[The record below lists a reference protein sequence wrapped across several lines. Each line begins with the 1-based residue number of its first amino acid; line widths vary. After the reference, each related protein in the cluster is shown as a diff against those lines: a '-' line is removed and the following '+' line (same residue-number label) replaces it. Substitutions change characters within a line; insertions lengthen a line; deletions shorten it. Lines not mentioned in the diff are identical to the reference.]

1 MGLGV
6 QIDVY
11 AERMTDTQLGIFCLM
26 GVFATLCIGYL
37 LTALVKNICRIKN
50 KLLRA
55 MIYYITIALLLL
67 DPLYLSFFC
76 SFFGGGD
83 MNGIA
88 LICPEWTANKS
99 ESSKKAQLRK
109 DINQIIR
116 IVSTYSEFLAFME
129 AKGYEI
135 KNAEFGENSRKYIT
149 FRSPDMSRPVRGSA
163 KSLGKNFTK
172 ERIKERIENKR
183 QKAIFPSVHNK
194 LIDTN
199 APNIAGNIG
208 LQKWANKENLKI
220 VSAEYNKMLTHN
232 LHNFSELED
241 RIALLHM
248 QQKEVNT
255 SVVSLESQIHH
266 LREMLKYAEQ
276 YQKNKIYDD
285 HYKSSKDPDRYF
297 RKYES
302 QIILFAGAEHI
313 LQENG
318 IDLKQLNTNKLQ
330 AQISELI
337 SRKKSINTQYVS
349 FRKEMKELELIH
361 QNLSKYLKP
370 DDPEI
375 EKSSHNK
382 LPSL

>member
-1 MGLGV
+1 
-6 QIDVY
+6 
-11 AERMTDTQLGIFCLM
+11 
-26 GVFATLCIGYL
+26 
-37 LTALVKNICRIKN
+37 
-50 KLLRA
+50 
-55 MIYYITIALLLL
+55 
-67 DPLYLSFFC
+67 
-76 SFFGGGD
+76 
-83 MNGIA
+83 
-88 LICPEWTANKS
+88 
-99 ESSKKAQLRK
+99 
-109 DINQIIR
+109 
-116 IVSTYSEFLAFME
+116 
-129 AKGYEI
+129 
-135 KNAEFGENSRKYIT
+135 
-149 FRSPDMSRPVRGSA
+149 
-163 KSLGKNFTK
+163 
-172 ERIKERIENKR
+172 
-183 QKAIFPSVHNK
+183 
-194 LIDTN
+194 
-199 APNIAGNIG
+199 
-208 LQKWANKENLKI
+208 
-220 VSAEYNKMLTHN
+220 MLTHN

-255 SVVSLESQIHH
+255 SVVSLESQIRH

-297 RKYES
+297 PPHATPTPP
-302 QIILFAGAEHI
+302 LAGAAHHV
-313 LQENG
+313 QQNG
-318 IDLKQLNTNKLQ
+318 QDLKQLNTNKLQ

>member
-1 MGLGV
+1 MSKRTRIHPV
-6 QIDVY
+6 QFYLNDDEQYILEEKY
-11 AERMTDTQLGIFCLM
+11 RLSRM
-26 GVFATLCIGYL
+26 
-37 LTALVKNICRIKN
+37 
-50 KLLRA
+50 
-55 MIYYITIALLLL
+55 
-67 DPLYLSFFC
+67 
-76 SFFGGGD
+76 
-83 MNGIA
+83 
-88 LICPEWTANKS
+88 KS
-99 ESSKKAQLRK
+99 KSAFLRK
-109 DINQIIR
+109 MILYGFVYEVDYSHIRKMNTLLGNISSNLNQITHR
-116 IVSTYSEFLAFME
+116 INST
-129 AKGYEI
+129 
-135 KNAEFGENSRKYIT
+135 NT
-149 FRSPDMSRPVRGSA
+149 V
-163 KSLGKNFTK
+163 
-172 ERIKERIENKR
+172 
-183 QKAIFPSVHNK
+183 FPSVHNK

-220 VSAEYNKMLTHN
+220 VSAEYNKMFTHN

-255 SVVSLESQIHH
+255 SVVSLESQIRH

-318 IDLKQLNTNKLQ
+318 MDLKHLNSNKLQ
-330 AQISELI
+330 EQIADLI
-337 SRKKSINTQYVS
+337 SRKESLNTQYVS
-349 FRKEMKELELIH
+349 FKQEIKELELIH
-361 QNLSKYLKP
+361 QNLSKYLKQ
-370 DDPEI
+370 DAPEI
-375 EKSSHNK
+375 QRSSHNQ

>member
-1 MGLGV
+1 M
-6 QIDVY
+6 QNS
-11 AERMTDTQLGIFCLM
+11 F
-26 GVFATLCIGYL
+26 
-37 LTALVKNICRIKN
+37 
-50 KLLRA
+50 LRV
-55 MIYYITIALLLL
+55 LQR
-67 DPLYLSFFC
+67 S
-76 SFFGGGD
+76 
-83 MNGIA
+83 
-88 LICPEWTANKS
+88 LIISAWAANKS
-99 ESSKKAQLRK
+99 ESSKKAELRK
-109 DINQIIR
+109 DINQTIR
-116 IVSTYSEFLAFME
+116 IVSTYSEFLAFMD

-172 ERIKERIENKR
+172 ERIKERINNKLHR
-183 QKAIFPSVHNK
+183 TTFPSVRNK
-194 LIDTN
+194 LIDAN
-199 APNIAGNIG
+199 SPNIAGNIG

-220 VSAEYNKMLTHN
+220 VSAEYNKMFTHN

-318 IDLKQLNTNKLQ
+318 MDLNHLNTNKLQ
-330 AQISELI
+330 EQLSDLI
-337 SRKKSINTQYVS
+337 SRKKSLNTQYVS
-349 FRKEMKELELIH
+349 FKQEIKELELIQ
-361 QNLSKYLKP
+361 QNLSKYLKQEA
-370 DDPEI
+370 PEI
-375 EKSSHNK
+375 QRSSHNK

>member
-1 MGLGV
+1 
-6 QIDVY
+6 
-11 AERMTDTQLGIFCLM
+11 
-26 GVFATLCIGYL
+26 
-37 LTALVKNICRIKN
+37 
-50 KLLRA
+50 
-55 MIYYITIALLLL
+55 
-67 DPLYLSFFC
+67 
-76 SFFGGGD
+76 
-83 MNGIA
+83 
-88 LICPEWTANKS
+88 
-99 ESSKKAQLRK
+99 
-109 DINQIIR
+109 
-116 IVSTYSEFLAFME
+116 
-129 AKGYEI
+129 
-135 KNAEFGENSRKYIT
+135 
-149 FRSPDMSRPVRGSA
+149 
-163 KSLGKNFTK
+163 
-172 ERIKERIENKR
+172 
-183 QKAIFPSVHNK
+183 
-194 LIDTN
+194 
-199 APNIAGNIG
+199 
-208 LQKWANKENLKI
+208 
-220 VSAEYNKMLTHN
+220 MLTHN

-241 RIALLHM
+241 RIVLLHM

-255 SVVSLESQIHH
+255 SVVSLESQIRH
-266 LREMLKYAEQ
+266 LRELLKYAEQ
-276 YQKNKIYDD
+276 YQKNKIYND
-285 HYKSSKDPDRYF
+285 HYKSSKDSDRYF